1 MPLPILS
8 RLFLISYLF
17 ILSGCTVIT
26 PADLKDEPQVETPI
40 RFLLSFDDG
49 PSIQTD
55 YDGRNPTNYILQ
67 QLKNNPFIK
76 DIKAIFFV
84 QTRNSNGGGTEQGKA
99 LLRKE
104 HNQGHLL
111 GVHSASPDGHVSHV
125 NLTTSELD
133 KFLKDGVNDLK
144 EITGYQANFVRPT
157 NWKYNQHSIEAYKN
171 NNLKMMLTDISA
183 NDGVIHIFN
192 ISFRRRSHINN
203 RLYEIRQK
211 IINNKMPIVD
221 GVIPVVITFHDPN
234 TFTADHMTEYL
245 QILVEEAKNVL
256 LPLSDKPFYVK
267 TDELKKALH
276 HKAYKIN

>member
-1 MPLPILS
+1 MLLPTLS
-8 RLFLISYLF
+8 RLSLITCLF
-17 ILSGCTVIT
+17 ILSACSVIT
-26 PADLKDEPQVETPI
+26 PADLKDEPKVETPI

-67 QLKNNPFIK
+67 QLKNNPVIN

-99 LLRKE
+99 LLHKE
-104 HNQGHLL
+104 HRQGHLL
-111 GVHSASPDGHVSHV
+111 GVHSASPHGHVSHV
-125 NLTTSELD
+125 SFTKVELD
-133 KFLKDGVNDLK
+133 KFLQDGINDIK
-144 EITGYQANFVRPT
+144 EITGYRTTFVRPT
-157 NWKYNQHSIEAYKN
+157 SWKYNQHSIEVYKK

-183 NDGVIHIFN
+183 NDGVIHVFN

-203 RLYEIRQK
+203 KLYKVRKQIL
-211 IINNKMPIVD
+211 NNELPIVD

-245 QILVEEAKNVL
+245 NILIEEAKNVL
-256 LPLSDKPFYVK
+256 LPVSDVPFYVQTK
-267 TDELKKALH
+267 SLKKALH
-276 HKAYKIN
+276 HKAYKVK

>member
-1 MPLPILS
+1 MPLFKFT
-8 RLFLISYLF
+8 RLLLISCF
-17 ILSGCTVIT
+17 ILLNACSVIK
-26 PADLKDEPQVETPI
+26 PEDLKNEPTIQIPI

-67 QLKNNPFIK
+67 QLKNNPIIK

-104 HNQGHLL
+104 HQQGHLL
-111 GVHSASPDGHVSHV
+111 GLHSASPDGHVSHI

-133 KFLKDGVNDLK
+133 KFLKDGINDLK
-144 EITGYQANFVRPT
+144 EITGYQINFIRPT
-157 NWKYNQHSIEAYKN
+157 SWKYNQHSIEVYKN

-192 ISFRRRSHINN
+192 VSFRRRSHINN
-203 RLYEIRQK
+203 KLYKVRKQIL
-211 IINNKMPIVD
+211 NNELPIVD

-234 TFTADHMTEYL
+234 MFTADHMTEYL
-245 QILVEEAKNVL
+245 HILIEEAKNVL
-256 LPLSDKPFYVK
+256 LPVSGTPFYVQ
-267 TDELKKALH
+267 TDSLKKALH
-276 HKAYKIN
+276 HKAYEIN